1 MANDE
6 SPKTEPTLTSI
17 SDAPALAPSAEPS
30 APAAATPAASTAEAP
45 KAEAPKPEARPAA
58 PKAEDILAE
67 VARANSKNAAILKPD
82 SRLPEP
88 AKATPRHRRRKAMPP
103 TRRGRAPGPVRPT
116 PHRTIRP

>member
-17 SDAPALAPSAEPS
+17 SDAPALAPSAETS

-45 KAEAPKPEARPAA
+45 KAEAPKPEAKPAA

-82 SRLPEP
+82 SMLADGARTNAVPP
-88 AKATPRHRRRKAMPP
+88 KAEGNATDAPKASA
-103 TRRGRAPGPVRPT
+103 RASAPNP
-116 PHRTIRP
+116 